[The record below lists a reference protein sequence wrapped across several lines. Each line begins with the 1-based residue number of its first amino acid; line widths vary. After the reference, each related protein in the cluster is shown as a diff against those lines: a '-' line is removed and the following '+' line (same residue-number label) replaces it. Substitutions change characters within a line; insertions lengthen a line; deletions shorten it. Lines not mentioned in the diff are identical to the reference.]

1 MKKIIKSVMCLII
14 AALLVATGFGITN
27 NNDASEIRMCDL
39 DYVLVSQ

>member
-14 AALLVATGFGITN
+14 AALLVAAGFGITN
-27 NNDASEIRMCDL
+27 NNDASEIHMCDL